1 MKKPKEVSKC
11 PLSRDVVL
19 PKDETFF
26 WQPPSISFT
35 GNLPDEWCSCVKGG
49 MICKG
54 DLLGP
59 EEPYKEDNSNNNS
72 RGVLNLVSRKKTG
85 AANYSS

>member
-1 MKKPKEVSKC
+1 
-11 PLSRDVVL
+11 
-19 PKDETFF
+19 
-26 WQPPSISFT
+26 
-35 GNLPDEWCSCVKGG
+35 

-72 RGVLNLVSRKKTG
+72 RGVLNLVSTEKKLEQPIT
-85 AANYSS
+85 AAKDAHAKIDGWAYHFQDIITNAPFFRRLF